1 MLTRSLAALAA
12 LLMLA
17 FASGCSDDGQNEN
30 ASADDPATSESATET
45 DEPQTGSC
53 AYVADGSEAS
63 KEATPPPAEPTVSG
77 KVDITIK
84 TTVGD
89 IKAVLDADAT
99 PCTVNNFVSLAEQD
113 YYDGSECHRLGTV
126 AGFSMLQC
134 GDPTATGMGGPGYT
148 IPDEL
153 SGSETY
159 PAGTLAMAKTAAP
172 DSGGSQFFLVFEDT
186 QLSPDYTVFGTMDK
200 ASLKVL
206 RAVAAKGTDD
216 SEAQGVG
223 RPKQKVV
230 FEDLVS

>member
-12 LLMLA
+12 LLMLSLA
-17 FASGCSDDGQNEN
+17 GCSDDGK
-30 ASADDPATSESATET
+30 DDNVSGEEPAATESTSESAG
-45 DEPQTGSC
+45 DC
-53 AYVADGSEAS
+53 AYVADGSEPA
-63 KEATPPPAEPTVSG
+63 KEATAPPATPTVSG
-77 KVDITIK
+77 KVNVTIK
-84 TTVGD
+84 TTAGD
-89 IKAVLDADAT
+89 LKAVLDADKT
-99 PCTVNNFVSLAEQD
+99 PCTVNNFVSLAEQN

-126 AGFSMLQC
+126 PGFSMLQC

-153 SGSETY
+153 TGSETY
-159 PAGTLAMAKTAAP
+159 PAGTLAMAKTSAP

-186 QLSPDYTVFGTMDK
+186 QLSPDYTVFGTMDE

-206 RAVAAKGTDD
+206 RAVSAKGTDN

-230 FEDLVS
+230 FENVVVG

>member
-12 LLMLA
+12 LLMLSLA
-17 FASGCSDDGQNEN
+17 GCSDDGK
-30 ASADDPATSESATET
+30 DDNVSGEEPAATESTSESAG
-45 DEPQTGSC
+45 DC
-53 AYVADGSEAS
+53 AYVADGSEPA
-63 KEATPPPAEPTVSG
+63 KEATAPPATPTVSG
-77 KVDITIK
+77 KVNVTIK

-89 IKAVLDADAT
+89 LKAVLDADKT
-99 PCTVNNFVSLAEQD
+99 PCTVNNFVSLAEQN

-126 AGFSMLQC
+126 PGFSMLQC

-153 SGSETY
+153 TGSETY
-159 PAGTLAMAKTAAP
+159 PAGTLAMAKTSAP

-186 QLSPDYTVFGTMDK
+186 QLSPDYTVFGTMDE

-206 RAVAAKGTDD
+206 RAVSAKGTDN

-223 RPKQKVV
+223 KPKQKVV
-230 FEDLVS
+230 FQDVVVG

>member
-12 LLMLA
+12 LLMLSLA
-17 FASGCSDDGQNEN
+17 GCSDDGK
-30 ASADDPATSESATET
+30 DDNVSGEEPAATESTSESAG
-45 DEPQTGSC
+45 DC
-53 AYVADGSEAS
+53 AYVADGSEPA
-63 KEATPPPAEPTVSG
+63 KEATAPPATPTVSG
-77 KVDITIK
+77 KVNVTIK

-89 IKAVLDADAT
+89 LKAVLDADKT
-99 PCTVNNFVSLAEQD
+99 PCTVNNFVSLAEQN

-126 AGFSMLQC
+126 PGFSMLQC

-153 SGSETY
+153 TGSETY
-159 PAGTLAMAKTAAP
+159 PAGTLAMAKTSAP

-186 QLSPDYTVFGTMDK
+186 QLSPDYTVFGTMDE

-206 RAVAAKGTDD
+206 RAVSAKGTDN

-230 FEDLVS
+230 FENVVVG